1 MKIKKIISAVM
12 TVSVLASCLFSTALT
27 ARAQESVVFSPEYKT
42 SPFYTKLVAA
52 QEDSKDKT
60 TMEKVLAAALSQEG
74 YQNYA
79 TSGIDI
85 EKARADGLL
94 WTGKE
99 QRMNNNSTG
108 NTEYTRWAQTYVMD
122 LEGSA
127 QYEDIDWCAIF
138 VSWCMYQG
146 GYYNEEK
153 LKKYYYSYCAEPRVE
168 FDADSWIAAFDLQQ
182 KNVYYTPGVHHK
194 LDAYNW
200 STYYNIDVDPFE
212 LPYKPGGLVFFSW
225 DGSGTYF
232 DHVAI
237 VVDYDKDTHVLT
249 YTNGNSAGQVITR
262 QIDLDEEEAFR
273 GMAYTKNS
281 NRVAAYADYDEIKPL
296 AQKEIT
302 TESTKL
308 TWDKESASGL
318 RIQTNSE
325 SVIVSVSVDEKYLG
339 DNIVSNMLLQEG
351 KVSIGKSELKN
362 IPVGDHKLLLTF
374 DDGVLAIDLHISG
387 EAKFGDANTDS
398 AINMADAT
406 RIQKVLS
413 GQNKF
418 TDVQKTLADVDG
430 DGKVT
435 IADVTCIQ
443 KYIAEYKTGCGKTGE
458 TVQV

>member
-1 MKIKKIISAVM
+1 MFLLKTERLTITEFTPDMAQAVH
-12 TVSVLASCLFSTALT
+12 
-27 ARAQESVVFSPEYKT
+27 E
-42 SPFYTKLVAA
+42 
-52 QEDSKDKT
+52 
-60 TMEKVLAAALSQEG
+60 
-74 YQNYA
+74 
-79 TSGIDI
+79 
-85 EKARADGLL
+85 
-94 WTGKE
+94 
-99 QRMNNNSTG
+99 NS
-108 NTEYTRWAQTYVMD
+108 
-122 LEGSA
+122 
-127 QYEDIDWCAIF
+127 
-138 VSWCMYQG
+138 
-146 GYYNEEK
+146 
-153 LKKYYYSYCAEPRVE
+153 
-168 FDADSWIAAFDLQQ
+168 
-182 KNVYYTPGVHHK
+182 
-194 LDAYNW
+194 LD
-200 STYYNIDVDPFE
+200 D
-212 LPYKPGGLVFFSW
+212 
-225 DGSGTYF
+225 
-232 DHVAI
+232 
-237 VVDYDKDTHVLT
+237 
-249 YTNGNSAGQVITR
+249 
-262 QIDLDEEEAFR
+262 
-273 GMAYTKNS
+273 
-281 NRVAAYADYDEIKPL
+281 RVAAYADYDEIKPL

-418 TDVQKTLADVDG
+418 TDVQKMLADVDG